1 MKKIALASILA
12 LTGFVASAANY
23 ASFDVD
29 YVKDQV
35 SKQTSTAQYVRI
47 GKELSGIQYGL
58 QSRTANY
65 HDGSGMFHSVEVT
78 AGKGMGMF
86 TPFVGV
92 GFDMGK
98 NGGMGQ
104 QYNYGLVGATTA
116 LKVGPGLAI
125 GGVKTRIN
133 DQSYKPTQS
142 VAFATYSIPVTKG
155 VALNVNASK
164 SYEQISENAYG
175 LGLTFGF

>member
-65 HDGSGMFHSVEVT
+65 HDGSGMFNSVEVT

-92 GFDMGK
+92 GFDMNK
-98 NGGMGQ
+98 NGVGQ

-133 DQSYKPTQS
+133 DQSYKPTRPH
-142 VAFATYSIPVTKG
+142 FRKLLRTW
-155 VALNVNASK
+155 L
-164 SYEQISENAYG
+164 
-175 LGLTFGF
+175 

>member
-1 MKKIALASILA
+1 
-12 LTGFVASAANY
+12 
-23 ASFDVD
+23 
-29 YVKDQV
+29 
-35 SKQTSTAQYVRI
+35 
-47 GKELSGIQYGL
+47 
-58 QSRTANY
+58 
-65 HDGSGMFHSVEVT
+65 
-78 AGKGMGMF
+78 MGMF

-92 GFDMGK
+92 GFDMNK
-98 NGGMGQ
+98 NGVGQ